1 MKSTILV
8 YKIIAL
14 TSFIVLV
21 SVQYFLVYNTYKLK
35 DEHFFV
41 SEKNIINDNYIK
53 SVRNDKVFPGAQRII
68 DKYILG
74 NMDTLEN
81 LYRRSPKGFKIFKE
95 KMCDSIFRELR
106 KCSNMDSLFSAIRKN
121 NNLNTDLQ
129 YRLVIPEINISFFAN
144 HYIPLYKAGVKYGL
158 ANPLIQTP
166 EGIVID
172 GNLAHPMK
180 QNQVTSLNVSSSD
193 AHSYQ
198 LSFTLYVDSPNRYFT
213 IFKLMI
219 PTFALSFFS
228 ILGVVLIYFYTFKNW
243 VKQKKIADMKS
254 DFLKSITHEFHTP
267 LATIIIAN
275 KNLQND
281 KVLEKKSNIQPLT
294 DIIERQAGRLKTLF
308 SSVLDITVMNAGSLQ
323 KKKYLL
329 NDLLDEILL
338 DYRLKS
344 SGSNIEIDFVKDAE
358 NPAVNLD
365 SFWFTTMLLNIFENA
380 IKYNHNTRKK
390 ITLRTVYQ
398 EDVIAIHIFDNGIGM
413 SQQTVQHIFEK
424 FYRNT
429 ADKNKEISGIGLGLY
444 YTKQC
449 LEAHRWKMEV
459 NSKVGEGSEFIILIP
474 KEN

>member
-1 MKSTILV
+1 
-8 YKIIAL
+8 
-14 TSFIVLV
+14 
-21 SVQYFLVYNTYKLK
+21 
-35 DEHFFV
+35 
-41 SEKNIINDNYIK
+41 
-53 SVRNDKVFPGAQRII
+53 
-68 DKYILG
+68 
-74 NMDTLEN
+74 
-81 LYRRSPKGFKIFKE
+81 
-95 KMCDSIFRELR
+95 
-106 KCSNMDSLFSAIRKN
+106 
-121 NNLNTDLQ
+121 
-129 YRLVIPEINISFFAN
+129 
-144 HYIPLYKAGVKYGL
+144 
-158 ANPLIQTP
+158 
-166 EGIVID
+166 
-172 GNLAHPMK
+172 
-180 QNQVTSLNVSSSD
+180 
-193 AHSYQ
+193 
-198 LSFTLYVDSPNRYFT
+198 
-213 IFKLMI
+213 MI

-254 DFLKSITHEFHTP
+254 DFVKSITHEFHTP

-294 DIIERQAGRLKTLF
+294 DIIERQASRLKTLF
-308 SSVLDITVMNAGSLQ
+308 SSVLDITVMNAESLQ